1 MIHNGGLTWWLS
13 GKESAC
19 QRTRHKRHVFD
30 AWVGSHQSSGEGND
44 DPFQYSCLDN
54 PMDRETW
61 WATVH
66 WGPQRVRHN
75 LVTKQ

>member
-1 MIHNGGLTWWLS
+1 MIHNGGLPWWLS

-44 DPFQYSCLDN
+44 DPFQYSCLTIPWIEKPGGLQSTGVPKESD
-54 PMDRETW
+54 TI
-61 WATVH
+61 
-66 WGPQRVRHN
+66 
-75 LVTKQ
+75 